1 MATESVDIVVRD
13 KVSSSIATKL
23 NNIAKQALSAQKAI
37 TGLNSALSSINSSS
51 FSRLA
56 TAIKSV
62 DTATKTLSITTKTLT
77 TAFVALDVELDKKI
91 VAFTKLTSAMQLATQ
106 GQKAYSRVAT
116 SGKTQ
121 EAAITSSITQHAAA
135 LTRLVTN
142 LNRATQAQ
150 RRLSIAQKEG
160 AISGGSSAVAQG
172 GGGLSN
178 LAGAAVVGGAVAGPI
193 SNSALALQNLNN
205 SLQSN
210 EKIRVEARNTLGQ
223 YTKAS
228 VAAKEATRQ
237 LNTHMNHST
246 GIIRKGAG
254 AWSSLLLWL
263 AAYQVAIRTIQSFDT
278 DIRMRS
284 TIKAIVG
291 TTRGQ
296 ASAISDELYTV
307 AERSRASVEEVSK
320 AFIRFDLSLRNYGV
334 SVKESIRFTETVT
347 KALIAAGT
355 APQEASSALLQLSQA
370 MNKGKLDGDE
380 FRTMMETVPTI
391 MDKVAITMGLVGKHG
406 EILRGKLLD
415 LAPQGK
421 ITANVIRKAVLSMGD
436 EVDKIFK
443 EMPLTIGQALTL
455 VSNRF
460 TQWIGDIQEGTGA
473 VSALAHAIERLT
485 RDFTALIATL
495 LTAITTYKAF
505 SIGAGINAA
514 AMVRQQKV
522 VAAEELVASRVGDV
536 SSAKRAVRTDKR
548 KAIGA
553 AKEVSTAKTFSKGVE
568 AASSAEIAAVQ
579 TASAAK
585 LRVAQ
590 KKSDLVRGQG
600 EVAITNLRKER
611 DLLRQEAHDIER
623 ETSKVYSA
631 TPLTGRKSALI
642 KDIKFSK
649 DALVKAKAEEEALFE
664 KYSKLQQSTAY
675 RSFMKKDI
683 DYTTR
688 AANLER
694 RLIDE
699 RAYQKSIKDSPALHG
714 RYAKSIQAENK
725 LQKELN
731 SVLTAQDTLRTKNAK
746 SIKSVTAARDAYTA
760 STVKRVASEV
770 NLQSAEKNLA
780 NINSKLTSAE
790 KARREGMA
798 KAQILRDKA
807 AAKNMASDEAYLKH
821 KTKADDIITK
831 QVKANATAEKR
842 ILEQT
847 AAAQIAANAKVNR
860 SINAKTVATA
870 KLKDTLKE
878 AAVAQK
884 ALTTAE
890 TQAAVARRGFW
901 STFFMGIGK
910 GLAAI
915 GRFIF
920 SWGGLVAAILASVAA
935 LVLFSGKI
943 RLFKDDRTATLWDAF
958 VVGWNSMIETLRTV
972 DNPFRPMVEF
982 MSDFGNNLRLFVYEV
997 ADLMDYYNN
1006 MFEGNRT
1013 ATVAA
1018 TSTDLFIQ
1026 LAKDRL
1032 IYFKKL
1038 KTSINKEIAE
1048 LFMTLSRKFIGYVYW
1063 LNYEVFTVVYNVLK
1077 DMDTKLGASTYILS
1091 WLDRIKDSIIKFL
1104 SLLETLPIKLVNSII
1119 NAGIKLY
1126 NALYKIGEEV
1136 SNRFKIVINDALS
1149 GKWVRALSE
1158 QFKSLIHKSFT
1169 FTPTAQSN
1177 MVAAFNDFIE
1187 YLKNLPDKLYKVG
1200 KEISKATGEILR
1212 GITSGG
1218 WFKDLIDIKF
1228 SDMSWNSNEF
1238 KLTTYEEIVDL
1249 FKDLPNKVI
1258 TFIEDATSTI
1268 YKALREIIKSFSLE
1282 LKKVIDNTL
1291 SGKWLTNLVDKLF
1304 SRNKVEAGIK
1314 SIINSLHFKN
1324 TSRVAKPIV
1333 SESVK
1338 AISEEATLKN
1348 LFPDLDVNLIK
1359 EFTKEQ
1365 RNKLFEAWNNALL
1378 NKTTNQ
1384 DTILRFLGLDAPPA
1398 TYRESIDRFM
1408 RKVNLR
1414 SIVAKGS
1421 KDWAVKLKDRV
1432 TGEEVDQKYVDFLDK
1447 FNRKLEDRIKL
1458 FGVFGEARKVQQEM
1472 DKLEENALSKKIVL
1486 SEKELTTLRAK
1497 ITNVVH
1503 LEAVQSKLNSIY
1515 EQTTGVLYE
1524 YTLTIEAANKAL
1536 TSGMLT
1542 TQQYSKIVDEAR
1554 IKVLET
1560 NNSIAN
1566 GIEHGILTKLQ
1577 GIDGLTKQISS
1588 VVTTSFDSMSSTI
1601 VDFVAAGKF
1610 SLGNFKDGLA
1620 QWGLEVVKI
1629 VSKVVTELLIIKP
1642 IVESLKGALTGGG
1655 SNLSGGLLGGLVSG
1669 VGSLLGFASG
1679 GAFTVGGSAGRDTNL
1694 VSFKATKGERVIVQT
1709 PDQQKQQ
1716 DRQLGNNVVV
1726 NMTINTPNP
1735 AAFRASESQVAS
1747 QMNRMIQKAQRRA

>member
-62 DTATKTLSITTKTLT
+62 DTATKTLSTTTKTLT

-106 GQKAYSRVAT
+106 GQKAYSRAAT

-121 EAAITSSITQHAAA
+121 EVAITSSITQHAAA

-160 AISGGSSAVAQG
+160 AISGSSSAVAQG

-205 SLQSN
+205 SLRSN
-210 EKIRVEARNTLGQ
+210 EKLAVTARNELGQ
-223 YTKAS
+223 FTKAS
-228 VAAKEATRQ
+228 VASKKATRQ
-237 LNTHMNHST
+237 LNTHMKHST
-246 GIIRKGAG
+246 SIIRKGAG

-284 TIKAIVG
+284 TIKAIVD

-296 ASAISDELYTV
+296 ASAISDELYAV
-307 AERSRASVEEVSK
+307 AERSRAAVEEVSK

-334 SVKESIRFTETVT
+334 SVQESIRFTETVT

-391 MDKVAITMGLVGKHG
+391 MDRVAITMGLVGKHG
-406 EILRGKLLD
+406 EVLRGKLLD

-421 ITANVIRKAVLSMGD
+421 ITASVIRKAVLSMGD

-460 TQWIGDIQEGTGA
+460 TQWIGDIQESTGA
-473 VSALAHAIERLT
+473 VSALAHAIEKLT

-495 LTAITTYKAF
+495 LTAIITYKAF
-505 SIGAGINAA
+505 SIGMRINAA
-514 AMVRQQKV
+514 ARIRQQKI
-522 VAAEELVASRVGDV
+522 VAAEELVASRVEDV
-536 SSAKRAVRTDKR
+536 LSAKRDVSTDKR
-548 KAIGA
+548 KPVGA
-553 AKEVSTAKTFSKGVE
+553 AKDKGYSLARGELENRIRYTKGYVKTQKEILDVE
-568 AASSAEIAAVQ
+568 TKIRKEQSFQDKLQGAPATHGKLQKSLQEE
-579 TASAAK
+579 TK
-585 LRVAQ
+585 LRKRLDTLREREKIFPERL
-590 KKSDLVRGQG
+590 KKGTNAAERYAH
-600 EVAITNLRKER
+600 AIGTQA
-611 DLLRQEAHDIER
+611 RQEAKLN
-623 ETSKVYSA
+623 T
-631 TPLTGRKSALI
+631 LTEKQLAL
-642 KDIKFSK
+642 
-649 DALVKAKAEEEALFE
+649 
-664 KYSKLQQSTAY
+664 
-675 RSFMKKDI
+675 R
-683 DYTTR
+683 
-688 AANLER
+688 N
-694 RLIDE
+694 
-699 RAYQKSIKDSPALHG
+699 
-714 RYAKSIQAENK
+714 
-725 LQKELN
+725 
-731 SVLTAQDTLRTKNAK
+731 
-746 SIKSVTAARDAYTA
+746 A
-760 STVKRVASEV
+760 STVAANKDAA
-770 NLQSAEKNLA
+770 AEELRNKDKGKA
-780 NINSKLTSAE
+780 NKLLSDQ
-790 KARREGMA
+790 K
-798 KAQILRDKA
+798 DKA
-807 AAKNMASDEAYLKH
+807 FKREQAFRKEATASQLASDRRIEKSLDR
-821 KTKADDIITK
+821 KTDLAQKYKKATK
-831 QVKANATAEKR
+831 EVTA
-842 ILEQT
+842 
-847 AAAQIAANAKVNR
+847 
-860 SINAKTVATA
+860 
-870 KLKDTLKE
+870 
-878 AAVAQK
+878 AQK
-884 ALTTAE
+884 ALTAAE

-901 STFFMGIGK
+901 STLFVGIGK
-910 GLAAI
+910 SLASI
-915 GRFIF
+915 GKFIF

-943 RLFKDDRTATLWDAF
+943 RLFKDDRTATLWDAL

-997 ADLMDYYNN
+997 ADLMDYYNTV
-1006 MFEGNRT
+1006 FEGNKAGTLGGTGVSLLGRF
-1013 ATVAA
+1013 VEWEL
-1018 TSTDLFIQ
+1018 TSLISVREKIFKELADLF
-1026 LAKDRL
+1026 
-1032 IYFKKL
+1032 
-1038 KTSINKEIAE
+1038 
-1048 LFMTLSRKFIGYVYW
+1048 
-1063 LNYEVFTVVYNVLK
+1063 
-1077 DMDTKLGASTYILS
+1077 
-1091 WLDRIKDSIIKFL
+1091 KFL
-1104 SLLETLPIKLVNSII
+1104 VRKTVDFIYELNVQVYS
-1119 NAGIKLY
+1119 
-1126 NALYKIGEEV
+1126 ALYKILKTFGIKLKEV
-1136 SNRFKIVINDALS
+1136 VVGVLTGGMSYLFDKNSSLKKIRVD
-1149 GKWVRALSE
+1149 
-1158 QFKSLIHKSFT
+1158 
-1169 FTPTAQSN
+1169 
-1177 MVAAFNDFIE
+1177 IE
-1187 YLKNLPDKLYKVG
+1187 PV
-1200 KEISKATGEILR
+1200 ISK
-1212 GITSGG
+1212 
-1218 WFKDLIDIKF
+1218 D
-1228 SDMSWNSNEF
+1228 
-1238 KLTTYEEIVDL
+1238 V
-1249 FKDLPNKVI
+1249 
-1258 TFIEDATSTI
+1258 
-1268 YKALREIIKSFSLE
+1268 
-1282 LKKVIDNTL
+1282 
-1291 SGKWLTNLVDKLF
+1291 
-1304 SRNKVEAGIK
+1304 
-1314 SIINSLHFKN
+1314 
-1324 TSRVAKPIV
+1324 VAV
-1333 SESVK
+1333 SEDDM
-1338 AISEEATLKN
+1338 IKN
-1348 LFPDLDVNLIK
+1348 LFPKLSVDVIKNLT
-1359 EFTKEQ
+1359 EEQ
-1365 RNKLFEAWNNALL
+1365 RDKLLNAWHDALL
-1378 NKTTNQ
+1378 NKTT
-1384 DTILRFLGLDAPPA
+1384 DEKLILQFLGIDLPA
-1398 TYRESIDRFM
+1398 KTYKEAVDNFM

-1414 SIVAKGS
+1414 AIVAKGT

-1432 TGEEVDQKYVDFLDK
+1432 TGEEVDQKHVDFLDK

-1472 DKLEENALSKKIVL
+1472 DKLEEDALSKKIVL
-1486 SEKELTTLRAK
+1486 SEKELAAIRTK

-1503 LEAVQSKLNSIY
+1503 LEAVQSKLDSIY

-1536 TSGMLT
+1536 TRGMLT

-1566 GIEHGILTKLQ
+1566 GIEHGVLTKLQ
-1577 GIDGLTKQISS
+1577 GIDGLTKQVSS
-1588 VVTTSFDSMSSTI
+1588 IVTTSFDSMSSTI

-1610 SLGNFKDGLA
+1610 SLDNFKDGLA
-1620 QWGLEVVKI
+1620 QWGLEVIKI

-1642 IVESLKGALTGGG
+1642 IVESLKSALTGGG
-1655 SNLSGGLLGGLVSG
+1655 SSLGGGLLGGLVSG

-1716 DRQLGNNVVV
+1716 DRQSSNNVVV